1 MLSDRGGSSD
11 QLTAADPRGSEL
23 SRRRISLGLAGS
35 CVLAVLLATG
45 VAGADSPQRSIGFSK
60 LTVRGD
66 GAEPVLAAEVDF
78 RALILEEL
86 QNQGFATVGAE
97 RVVSGGE
104 RAETAELRLAGTA
117 HGLECR
123 NMLEKGGACR
133 LSVDWELLDVR
144 RDVVVYRALTR
155 AAAYRLDFERPVG
168 VGAYLVLGA
177 LRSLTQRAAFRAR
190 QLGTDSAAA
199 FVDFADPVPSFD
211 PELDAQRAQSA
222 AVQRARDEAELQ
234 ERMARSA
241 RETKANERSQRV
253 ATLTPAYV
261 KVMKWAGVGLAVA
274 GGIAAV
280 ASYSAFDEKKT
291 KQDEFERLKL
301 ANDLGW
307 LAMGLGAA
315 SVGLSFALTPSL
327 PAEKSGLQ
335 RSIFVA
341 VKLSQLQVRWCF

>member
-66 GAEPVLAAEVDF
+66 GAEPVLAADVDF

-97 RVVSGGE
+97 SVVSGGE

-144 RDVVVYRALTR
+144 SMTTARTGACVCIGMAAGNAAMRTTASTIGIARTSARASPTR
-155 AAAYRLDFERPVG
+155 ARPWS
-168 VGAYLVLGA
+168 A
-177 LRSLTQRAAFRAR
+177 RSRASRSAPPTCARAARA
-190 QLGTDSAAA
+190 
-199 FVDFADPVPSFD
+199 
-211 PELDAQRAQSA
+211 
-222 AVQRARDEAELQ
+222 
-234 ERMARSA
+234 
-241 RETKANERSQRV
+241 
-253 ATLTPAYV
+253 
-261 KVMKWAGVGLAVA
+261 
-274 GGIAAV
+274 
-280 ASYSAFDEKKT
+280 
-291 KQDEFERLKL
+291 
-301 ANDLGW
+301 
-307 LAMGLGAA
+307 
-315 SVGLSFALTPSL
+315 
-327 PAEKSGLQ
+327 
-335 RSIFVA
+335 
-341 VKLSQLQVRWCF
+341 